1 MTDARILYPQF
12 RDEQAESKYPF
23 SDSASLRTAGGTFTI
38 SNDTFIDA
46 VFYPIGA
53 VGRVYISSIEITAQ
67 TVTFNVGD
75 QNTLILLTGSYDLLN
90 PPTNGFVQFF
100 DGYGRSGG
108 ALLSTPLKLAIFS
121 TLPVGTY
128 VFSSTATE
136 FVAGVV
142 LPANE
147 PGVRGLRADTDELLT
162 GDIWL
167 VGDQGIVVRPD
178 SAPGVIRID
187 IIGEPLFKRFVCEPL
202 GSFKP
207 KKFLKT
213 INGRGPDEYGNFTIT
228 ATDQNVDNAV
238 LRIYP
243 QNGTIVVDTVG
254 RSIK

>member
-12 RDEQAESKYPF
+12 RDEQSNSRYPF
-23 SDSASLRTAGGTFTI
+23 SDSASLSTAGGSFNI
-38 SNDTFIDA
+38 GNDTFIDA

-53 VGRVYISSIEITAQ
+53 VGCVYISAIEITAW
-67 TVTFNVGD
+67 TVTFKVGD
-75 QNTLILLTGSYDLLN
+75 QNTLILLTGSFDLLS
-90 PPTNGFVQFF
+90 PPVNGLVSFF
-100 DGYGRSGG
+100 DSYGRPAGS
-108 ALLSTPLKLAIFS
+108 LLSTPLKLATFS
-121 TLPVGTY
+121 ALPIGTY

-136 FVAGVV
+136 FVASVV

-147 PGVRGLRADTDELLT
+147 PGVRGLTADTGELLT

-178 SAPGVIRID
+178 SEPGVIRID

-213 INGRGPDEYGNFTIT
+213 INGCGPDEYGNFTIT

-238 LRIYP
+238 LRVYP
-243 QNGTIVVDTVG
+243 QNGTIVVDTIG